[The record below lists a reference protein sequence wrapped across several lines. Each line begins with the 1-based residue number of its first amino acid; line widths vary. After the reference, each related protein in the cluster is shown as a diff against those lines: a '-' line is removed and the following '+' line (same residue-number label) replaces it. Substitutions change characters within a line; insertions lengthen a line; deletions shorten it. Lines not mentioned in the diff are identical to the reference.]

1 MGRLIGM
8 RDRNGAQIDL
18 ARLPD
23 DVARLIADL
32 APGGK
37 LVITRGG
44 EQVATI
50 VAAGSAPLEGMVIPA
65 RSAGDDNFDS
75 TDSTDSTDRT
85 GSTGSTGSTGAD
97 PADDSVM
104 VVATTMKLSD
114 SARTKL
120 SNELGADYIVLD
132 MHSAPSTADVLLVPP
147 ISPQLLSNLRQMF
160 PAARVVVAEL
170 EDPELGINY
179 RGPVRR
185 LIDSGAE
192 LYLASTNVP
201 HLARQLGEAVAA
213 GGALAAGRHP
223 RLELE

>member
-1 MGRLIGM
+1 M

-65 RSAGDDNFDS
+65 RSAGDDNFNS

-85 GSTGSTGSTGAD
+85 GRTGSTGDD
-97 PADDSVM
+97 PADDGVM

-147 ISPQLLSNLRQMF
+147 ISPQLLTNLREMF
-160 PAARVVVAEL
+160 PVARVVVAEL

-213 GGALAAGRHP
+213 GGALGAGRHL

>member
-65 RSAGDDNFDS
+65 RSAGDDNFNS

-85 GSTGSTGSTGAD
+85 GRTGSTGDD
-97 PADDSVM
+97 PADDGVM

-147 ISPQLLSNLRQMF
+147 ISPQLLTNLREMF
-160 PAARVVVAEL
+160 PVARVVVAEL

-213 GGALAAGRHP
+213 GGALGAGRHL